1 MVRPPHSVTAGSSAK
16 ARGTELFATKGCA
29 HCHGPAGVGGGKGP
43 DLQLV
48 RTRLHR
54 GQIVAQIHDGGK
66 SMPDFGDQLT
76 PGQIDDL
83 ATYLLA
89 KRKLI
94 PVPPPPHPTA
104 RSALTHQRPRLSPPQ
119 TRRHSDPERSRRGR
133 TPAFVPPLHPRFTP
147 VRPALFMRPS
157 APEPQRP
164 SCSQHHPNANH

>member
-1 MVRPPHSVTAGSSAK
+1 LRPPENSSPIAPPSGPTVRARLGPCIPAWTLIGTFALLLLTMVRPPHSVTAGSSAK

-94 PVPPPPHPTA
+94 PVPPQPTPPPAQPSPTK
-104 RSALTHQRPRLSPPQ
+104 
-119 TRRHSDPERSRRGR
+119 DPD
-133 TPAFVPPLHPRFTP
+133 
-147 VRPALFMRPS
+147 
-157 APEPQRP
+157 
-164 SCSQHHPNANH
+164 